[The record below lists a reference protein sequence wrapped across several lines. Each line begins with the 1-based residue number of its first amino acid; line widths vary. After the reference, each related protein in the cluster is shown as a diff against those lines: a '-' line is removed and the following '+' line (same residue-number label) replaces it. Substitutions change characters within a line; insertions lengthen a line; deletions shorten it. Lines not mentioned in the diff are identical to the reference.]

1 MEVVIKDCADN
12 LYVIEVGVDDTTETM
27 RQKVASAVGL
37 AEDSFHMGFGGKDE
51 GDDITQLSAG
61 DTIILTETMK
71 FVARAALH
79 ALGEDITA
87 KRLETVEDA
96 EVACLLLQAEVATV
110 IPDKFLAHTSL
121 T

>member
-12 LYVIEVGVDDTTETM
+12 SYVIEVGVDDTTETM

-61 DTIILTETMK
+61 DTIILTK
-71 FVARAALH
+71 S
-79 ALGEDITA
+79 
-87 KRLETVEDA
+87 KRCIVSPISDRG
-96 EVACLLLQAEVATV
+96 ACIENGPP
-110 IPDKFLAHTSL
+110 PDEK
-121 T
+121 